1 MPDPEDVANA
11 IARNTRSLR
20 ADRGWSL
27 DQLATRSGVSK
38 GMLVQIEQSRTNPS
52 IGTLCRVAD
61 AFGVTLAQM
70 VELTDGANVRIIAP
84 DQIVRLWSGSE
95 GSWGDLLVGTDRN
108 EHVEL
113 WRWQLSG
120 EDRHES
126 EGHLPGTR
134 ELIAVLSG
142 VLTLEVDDASHDV
155 QPGGA
160 VLFEADRPHAYVNTR
175 RRTVDMVLVVVQPP
189 VVEPG
194 ALSHPG

>member
-1 MPDPEDVANA
+1 MPDPEEVATA
-11 IARNTRSLR
+11 IARNTRALR

-61 AFGVTLAQM
+61 AFGVTLAQL
-70 VELTDGANVRIIAP
+70 VELTDGANVRVVGP
-84 DQIVRLWSGSE
+84 EEVVRLWSGTD

-113 WRWQLSG
+113 WRWQLAAG
-120 EDRHES
+120 DRHTS

-142 VLTLEVDDASHDV
+142 VLTLEIDDVTHDV
-155 QPGGA
+155 EPGGA
-160 VLFEADRPHAYVNTR
+160 ALFEADRPHTYVNDR
-175 RRTVDMVLVVVQPP
+175 RRTLDMVLVVVQPP
-189 VVEPG
+189 IPEVGSV
-194 ALSHPG
+194 SHPG

>member
-1 MPDPEDVANA
+1 MATA

-70 VELTDGANVRIIAP
+70 VELTDGSNVRVVDP
-84 DQIVRLWSGSE
+84 DQIVRLWRGGE

-113 WRWQLSG
+113 WRWQLAADG
-120 EDRHES
+120 RHES

-155 QPGGA
+155 PPGGA
-160 VLFEADRPHAYVNTR
+160 VLFEADRPHTYANTR
-175 RRTVDMVLVVVQPP
+175 RRAVDMVLVVVQPP
-189 VVEPG
+189 VADAG
-194 ALSHPG
+194 AVSHPG

>member
-1 MPDPEDVANA
+1 MQFGLFEQPPRRYD
-11 IARNTRSLR
+11 SLEE
-20 ADRGWSL
+20 L
-27 DQLATRSGVSK
+27 LA
-38 GMLVQIEQSRTNPS
+38 E
-52 IGTLCRVAD
+52 
-61 AFGVTLAQM
+61 M

>member
-1 MPDPEDVANA
+1 
-11 IARNTRSLR
+11 
-20 ADRGWSL
+20 
-27 DQLATRSGVSK
+27 
-38 GMLVQIEQSRTNPS
+38 MLVQIEQSRTNPS

-70 VELTDGANVRIIAP
+70 VELTDGANVRVVEP
-84 DQIVRLWSGSE
+84 EQIVRLWRGSE
-95 GSWGDLLVGTDRN
+95 SSWGDLLVGTDRN

-113 WRWQLSG
+113 WRWQLAAD
-120 EDRHES
+120 DRHES

-155 QPGGA
+155 HPGGA
-160 VLFEADRPHAYVNTR
+160 VLFEADRPHTYANTR

-189 VVEPG
+189 LPDAGLV
-194 ALSHPG
+194 SHPG